1 MTTPRLVVDNSDFNA
16 AAAEYID
23 PRAPRTPI
31 DVPQDQRSFA
41 FTLDSD
47 LIKLVSLVPG
57 DGQLAVRVRYAT
69 DAVMAE
75 DLVVL
80 RLSQDP
86 QITADGLGLVIVW
99 RVPLIPGLSWPTLK
113 RTRRF

>member
-1 MTTPRLVVDNSDFNA
+1 M
-16 AAAEYID
+16 
-23 PRAPRTPI
+23 
-31 DVPQDQRSFA
+31 
-41 FTLDSD
+41 
-47 LIKLVSLVPG
+47 
-57 DGQLAVRVRYAT
+57 RYAT

-86 QITADGLGLVIVW
+86 QITADGLGLVMVW